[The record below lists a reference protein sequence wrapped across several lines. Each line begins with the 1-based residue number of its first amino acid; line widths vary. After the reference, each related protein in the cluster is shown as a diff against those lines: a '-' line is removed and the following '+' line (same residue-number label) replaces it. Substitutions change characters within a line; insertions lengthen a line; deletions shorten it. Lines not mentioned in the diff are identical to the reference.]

1 MLETGGSTMASFTPH
16 ILVIDGYPKPDRE
29 NLAACGMTAAGDLY
43 ISMLGRLCPS
53 ARFDVLH
60 ASDADSALAP
70 GVEIGN
76 YHGVAWTGC
85 SLTIHDDSDARVKR
99 HIELARAAYRAGVP
113 QYGTC
118 WGIQIAA
125 VAAGGIVAANPR
137 GREMGIA
144 RKITLNPAGRGH
156 PLYEGKP
163 TSFDGYV
170 SHFDEVT
177 HLPTGGEVLAG
188 NAFTRVH
195 ALTVHSG
202 KGTFWGLQYHPEYD
216 LQQMARL
223 MYCRRQALTNEGFF
237 TSEENALEVVAAY
250 ERLYDDP
257 DAKALA
263 WQLGVE
269 DDLMSDAVRHAE
281 PRNWLNRLVLP
292 GVR

>member
-1 MLETGGSTMASFTPH
+1 MPLASPH
-16 ILVIDGYPKPDRE
+16 ILVIDGYPKEDRD
-29 NLAACGMTAAGDLY
+29 NLANCGMASAGDLY
-43 ISMLGRLCPS
+43 ITMLGRLCPG
-53 ARFDVLH
+53 ARFDVLYP
-60 ASDADSALAP
+60 SDADSALAP
-70 GVEIGN
+70 GIEIGD
-76 YHGVAWTGC
+76 YDGVAWTGC
-85 SLTIHDDSDARVKR
+85 SLTIHDENDPRVAR

-125 VAAGGIVAANPR
+125 VAAGGIVAANPE

-144 RKITLNPAGRGH
+144 RKITLSPAGRGH

-177 HLPTGGEVLAG
+177 HLPTGGEILAA

-195 ALTVHSG
+195 AITVHHG

-216 LQQMARL
+216 LYQMARL
-223 MYCRRQALTNEGFF
+223 IHCRREALTREGFF
-237 TSEENALEVVAAY
+237 TGEDNALAY
-250 ERLYDDP
+250 GAQLEQLHETP
-257 DAKALA
+257 DNQALA

-269 DDLMSDAVRHAE
+269 DDLISDAVRHNE
-281 PRNWLNRLVLP
+281 PRNWIERLVIP
-292 GVR
+292 NMRA